1 MRIGS
6 SSSDSSSYYSAE
18 YSDSNS
24 IDQQNNVND
33 FFDFVNG
40 RLNENSL
47 QPSLQEC
54 FDYFTSPKNLK
65 DDIENLTQKIQ
76 YTAEEH
82 DSKTY
87 DEVGFSSALDMIEII
102 SDANINSFHML
113 YQNNEI
119 TNNLILTLDLKSWKR
134 STPKTLHSISD
145 WNDGTTEV
153 SSPYSIEGHTF
164 YIGSIDEK
172 RYGKISYNFL
182 FRYNIHL
189 IFRPKDNCF
198 CKSNWTHVNE
208 DIALIIIDM
217 LSFSL
222 LNADQLDQ
230 QWITSNH
237 IYISNQFDTTSFI
250 DSNLTHSPK
259 TLTLNQFFSKNFQL
273 LLAHPRYRRIPFFN
287 THNYYFMISG
297 YGMNI
302 KMDDNLHQVFD
313 VFNPCYIS
321 AMAWASAVNIQSK
334 TIEPFSICIPT
345 SNINSIFP
353 GNNFTTYSKAFNE
366 TFFSNFKGTGNREE
380 IISWIN
386 RENEINFRLAR
397 NPLAAITQDNE
408 LIDGVIIRDPLNVLC
423 YHDLANLLRP
433 TSNADPF
440 MHLYLTKHFSEH
452 WGSKQK
458 RNLLAC
464 FLNDFNRVEDM
475 VQTRSSQNNS
485 YRIETIFKMVKH
497 NISRDDEERRSANQ
511 ARFIQCF
518 LSLNKHY
525 VDDTV
530 KILLD
535 NSIRVPS
542 RIFPGIIHCNN
553 KILRIL
559 IENSIQ
565 SYLQDRLPGGL
576 EVEFASF
583 IERLLAFNINGDR
596 GFLSHKIF
604 NSSLRGGLN
613 TRKSIQLYGN

>member
-1 MRIGS
+1 MITGS
-6 SSSDSSSYYSAE
+6 SSSESSSYHSAT

-24 IDQQNNVND
+24 TDQQNNVND
-33 FFDFVNG
+33 FFEFVNG

-65 DDIENLTQKIQ
+65 DDIENLAQKIQ
-76 YTAEEH
+76 YTAEEQ
-82 DSKTY
+82 DNKTY
-87 DEVGFSSALDMIEII
+87 DEVSFSSALDMIEII
-102 SDANINSFHML
+102 SEVNINSFHML
-113 YQNNEI
+113 FQNNEI
-119 TNNLILTLDLKSWKR
+119 TSNLILTLDLKSWKR
-134 STPKTLHSISD
+134 STPKNLHSISD
-145 WNDGTTEV
+145 WIDGTPEL

-172 RYGKISYNFL
+172 RYGRINNNFL

-189 IFRPKDNCF
+189 IFRPKDNCY
-198 CKSNWTHVNE
+198 CKSNWTHVDE

-217 LSFSL
+217 LSFSF

-230 QWITSNH
+230 QWITANH
-237 IYISNQFDTTSFI
+237 IFISNQFDSTSYI
-250 DSNLTHSPK
+250 ESNLTHSPK
-259 TLTLNQFFSKNFQL
+259 TLTLNHFFTKNFKL
-273 LLAHPRYRRIPFFN
+273 LLAHPRYKRVTFFN
-287 THNYYFMISG
+287 THSYYFMING
-297 YGMNI
+297 HGMNI
-302 KMDDNLHQVFD
+302 KMNDDLHQVFD
-313 VFNPCYIS
+313 VFSPCSIS

-345 SNINSIFP
+345 YNMDSIFP
-353 GNNFTTYSKAFNE
+353 GNEFTRFPKAFNE
-366 TFFSNFKGTGNREE
+366 TYFSNFKGTGNREE
-380 IISWIN
+380 ILSWIR
-386 RENEINFRLAR
+386 RENEINFRLAG
-397 NPLAAITQDNE
+397 NPFAATTQDNE
-408 LIDGVIIRDPLNVLC
+408 MIDGVVIRPPLNVLC

-433 TSNADPF
+433 SSNLDPF

-458 RNLLAC
+458 RNFLAS
-464 FLNDFNRVEDM
+464 FINDFNRVEDM
-475 VQTRSSQNNS
+475 IQTRSSQNNS

-497 NISRDDEERRSANQ
+497 NFSRIDEEKRSANQ
-511 ARFIQCF
+511 ARFRECF
-518 LSLNKHY
+518 ISLNRHY
-525 VDDTV
+525 VEDT
-530 KILLD
+530 INFLLD

-565 SYLQDRLPGGL
+565 SYLQNRLPGGL

-583 IERLLAFNINGDR
+583 IERLMAFNINGDR